1 MFTSSCY
8 KGSAPAALGV
18 REGFEQ
24 TSSAY
29 VLGSALST
37 QYFLRSA
44 VPTQGNEVD
53 RELGNG
59 GGTKHCVFK
68 TFMRVFKVSIVFS

>member
-59 GGTKHCVFK
+59 GGTEERNTAKQVRFY
-68 TFMRVFKVSIVFS
+68 FAE